1 MPPLRIQNPQLRVA
15 IEVRQS
21 VTFNNLTNSISKK
34 RGRASRE
41 IVHPQ
46 PGRASGCLSP
56 VRAKRAVRCC
66 GAQTFFFFFNESN
79 SREADF
85 YRSTGKSV
93 CAAGVRDEDVGGGY
107 EGGRGE
113 QKKRKGRERN
123 VTNTSDVVGR
133 KGAPRRARREEITT
147 TKSLA
152 VLTYQTVLR
161 VRPAWHDF

>member
-56 VRAKRAVRCC
+56 VRAKRAVRCF
-66 GAQTFFFFFNESN
+66 GAQTFFFFFFNESN

-85 YRSTGKSV
+85 SRSTGRSV

-113 QKKRKGRERN
+113 QKRGRE
-123 VTNTSDVVGR
+123 GR
-133 KGAPRRARREEITT
+133 GMSPTLRMWWEGKELRDERGDNNHKKFGRTYLSNRPPR
-147 TKSLA
+147 SSCLA
-152 VLTYQTVLR
+152 
-161 VRPAWHDF
+161 

>member
-56 VRAKRAVRCC
+56 VRAKRAVRCF
-66 GAQTFFFFFNESN
+66 GAQTFFFFFFNESN

-85 YRSTGKSV
+85 SRSTGRSV

-133 KGAPRRARREEITT
+133 KGAPRRARREEMNNHKKFGRTYL
-147 TKSLA
+147 SNRPPRSSCLA
-152 VLTYQTVLR
+152 
-161 VRPAWHDF
+161 